1 ADHVFA
7 LLQQGLAVLV
17 MEGVGAGHVHGVNLR
32 AGGQVLHRGE
42 GEPGA
47 VLFGVLLCPL
57 PGAGVDAG
65 QFPQAAVQRPPDIG
79 IGDPAGPDG
88 GKSQHGLTPH
98 SAWAAAVLM
107 IFLITSM
114 SSTTTYSSLPWAL
127 PPPVQMLGQG
137 RPS

>member
-1 ADHVFA
+1 MASRNTAFSLVGDGLELLHLGLVGAQGLFADHVFA

-65 QFPQAAVQRPPDIG
+65 QLPQAAV
-79 IGDPAGPDG
+79 
-88 GKSQHGLTPH
+88 
-98 SAWAAAVLM
+98 
-107 IFLITSM
+107 
-114 SSTTTYSSLPWAL
+114 
-127 PPPVQMLGQG
+127 
-137 RPS
+137 